1 MRKPKALPAATVAA
15 AFLASSCMS
24 VQRIAVPE
32 PELRTDLDVQGVVLG
47 EGPDS
52 ELFEF
57 SEVHEVRWT
66 ETSLVVAGVVQA
78 PGEPDHGQTTAV
90 TFPLAEVD
98 ELLVRSMDGTRSS
111 IIVAGVLMGASIA
124 ISLLVTG
131 KAQDGVPIG
140 R

>member
-1 MRKPKALPAATVAA
+1 MRKTKALPAATVAA

>member
-1 MRKPKALPAATVAA
+1 MRKTKALPAATVAA

-111 IIVAGVLMGASIA
+111 IIVAGVLMGASIV

>member
-1 MRKPKALPAATVAA
+1 MRKTKALPAATVAA

-78 PGEPDHGQTTAV
+78 PGESDHGQTTAV